1 MWKKIRVTIQYKKD
15 RRLNY
20 ARINL
25 GKDYVETLKLNPEE
39 KEVLLEYKDGIITI
53 EKFENT
59 TREEVRTLDKE
70 RLKYLK
76 TVVKLSYEE
85 KRNNYKMLI
94 PLPIVAE
101 MELEK
106 NNFVEIKIEN
116 NQIIMQGVDMN
127 KKGKMIVVKVNKGG
141 IGKTFLSV
149 QLAHG
154 LSLLG
159 KKVLL
164 LTSDSQNNIL
174 EYTCKDGQVPE
185 FEDGLKEFVKGGK
198 GEIIKLRNNMFFIPL
213 ENNKFGSQF
222 LNELPI
228 FLEKMK
234 EEYDFV
240 IVDSIP
246 TMKLD
251 STFVACAEKIIIPC
265 FADRVTVDGALNV
278 IDEAGIDKV
287 LAIIVNLYRN
297 TAVQNTY
304 LEKLKSAV
312 KGTNIIFPEP
322 IKELSQIETLLEKGK
337 TIWESEAKVI
347 KEVQNSLLEILTSS
361 EIE

>member
-15 RRLNY
+15 KRLNY

-59 TREEVRTLDKE
+59 TREEVKTLDKE

-312 KGTNIIFPEP
+312 QGTNIIFPEP
-322 IKELSQIETLLEKGK
+322 IKELSQIETLLGKGK